1 MTTEITIGQKQLPI
15 TKENVVKLMQ
25 KPEALH
31 EQILNKISSMQK
43 GIEKYKQEIIDYKLQ
58 QVKPR
63 KYYLDV
69 LEKAK
74 NELKE
79 IGDKI
84 DNQEK
89 AKQLRDLIDI
99 CSEIALFESDYETY
113 LNQHKC
119 VNKEDK
125 YILSKIKSEF
135 NQQAFDKK
143 YIECIKCLVP
153 MCNVIDCINNQFQTI
168 IHNLIIVYYQK
179 ESFIITNKEA
189 IYDTITVGNKT
200 EYKLIKKYI
209 GDYSLYALI
218 KGAMLYLKEKDKF
231 FDFIVFESILK
242 KQQKE
247 AENIIKELEFF
258 CE

>member
-1 MTTEITIGQKQLPI
+1 MSTNITTTQQKQLPI
-15 TKENVVKLMQ
+15 TKENVVRLMQ
-25 KPEALH
+25 KPKGLH
-31 EQILNKISSMQK
+31 EQIVNKISSMQK

-58 QVKPR
+58 QAKPR
-63 KYYLDV
+63 EYYLDIV
-69 LEKAK
+69 AKAK
-74 NELKE
+74 NKLKE
-79 IGDKI
+79 VN
-84 DNQEK
+84 NQEK
-89 AKQLRDLIDI
+89 TKELQDLIDI

-231 FDFIVFESILK
+231 FDFIMFESILK

-247 AENIIKELEFF
+247 AENIIEELEFF